1 MRENYSVGCEEKG
14 CSRQGETEQRT
25 VGNESPQVSTLL
37 KNFFFFFHLNWN
49 GKYEMQREIW
59 WMVPTK
65 PVALKQ
71 CSTIPMFTRLCAGGA
86 AKKAAKPPQ
95 PKKKNSG
102 SESEKKKASNTE
114 KKKPPPPKKSDPY
127 YEMETENL
135 NVSFVHNV
143 SLCYH
148 RTVLR
153 KKRKDEAVLNRKKPR
168 QQVLEQH
175 TYM

>member
-1 MRENYSVGCEEKG
+1 MRC
-14 CSRQGETEQRT
+14 
-25 VGNESPQVSTLL
+25 
-37 KNFFFFFHLNWN
+37 
-49 GKYEMQREIW
+49 RERYGGGYQLSQS
-59 WMVPTK
+59 
-65 PVALKQ
+65 ALKR
-71 CSTIPMFTRLCAGGA
+71 CGSVPMFTRLCAGGT

-135 NVSFVHNV
+135 NVSFVHNI
-143 SLCYH
+143 SLYYP

-153 KKRKDEAVLNRKKPR
+153 KKRKEKLR
-168 QQVLEQH
+168 
-175 TYM
+175 